1 MGNHAHRIEEIAAQ
15 KFHAHDTLTCVHLE
29 VFLQQEQVIG
39 EPQVRTV
46 IQQAHQF
53 RRGVQQEHA
62 RPAAAL
68 LGL

>member
-1 MGNHAHRIEEIAAQ
+1 MGNHAHRIQKLAAE
-15 KFHAHDTLTCVHLE
+15 KLHAHDSLACVHLE

-39 EPQVRTV
+39 EPQLRTL
-46 IQQAHQF
+46 IQQPHQF

-62 RPAAAL
+62 RTAAAL